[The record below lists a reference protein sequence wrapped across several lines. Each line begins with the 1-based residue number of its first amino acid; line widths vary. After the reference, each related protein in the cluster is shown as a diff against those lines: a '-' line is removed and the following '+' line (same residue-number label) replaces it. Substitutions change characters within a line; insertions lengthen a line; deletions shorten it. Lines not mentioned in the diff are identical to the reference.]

1 MPESLAGLLGA
12 RELVETC
19 VHCGYCLPTCPT
31 YALWAQETDS
41 PRGRIVL
48 IDEAISAG
56 GRISEEMVA
65 HFDSCLGCLACVSSC
80 PSGVRYDEL
89 IELVRPEVERQ
100 HVRPPAERALRR
112 TMFETIPH
120 PARMRALSPALA
132 VSKRLGTG
140 FLPGRLGTMVRVAPR
155 PPSRPAG
162 IMRTRL
168 RAALPRRA
176 GPPAEL
182 PARIE
187 HHTDLGGRSDLPRG
201 AEPPARNGHH
211 AELPASSAHRGERR
225 GRVAL
230 LLGCVQRVFFPDVH
244 RASIGVLAAEGFE
257 VLTPAAPECCGALE
271 LHAGELDAARARAGA
286 AVAAFAQLGALDRV
300 VVNAAGCG
308 AAMKRYGEL
317 LGTPQARAFS
327 DRVCDISELLA
338 GVRTRVTRT
347 PLPLRVVYHDACH
360 LRHAQQ
366 IREQPRAMLRGI
378 PGLELLEVADEADI
392 CCGSAGTYN
401 LLQPEPAAA
410 LGARKAR
417 LLLDTGAEAIATGNP
432 GCAAQL
438 AMHVSSLGSQLPVHH
453 PIELLWRS
461 IQGSPD

>member
-1 MPESLAGLLGA
+1 MSADGAMPDSLAGLLGA

-155 PPSRPAG
+155 PPSRPEG

-176 GPPAEL
+176 GPPA
-182 PARIE
+182 
-187 HHTDLGGRSDLPRG
+187 
-201 AEPPARNGHH
+201 
-211 AELPASSAHRGERR
+211 

-338 GVRTRVTRT
+338 DVETRVTRT

-366 IREQPRAMLRGI
+366 IREQPRAMLRAI

-438 AMHVSSLGSQLPVHH
+438 AMHVGSLGTQLPVHH